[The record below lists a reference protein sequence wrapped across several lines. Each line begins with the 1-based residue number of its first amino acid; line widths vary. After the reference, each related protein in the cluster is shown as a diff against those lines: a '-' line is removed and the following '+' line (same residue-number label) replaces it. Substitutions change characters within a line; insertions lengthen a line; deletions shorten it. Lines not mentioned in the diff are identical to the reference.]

1 MGRAEMTNVLETSGG
16 LSRLGDLV
24 HRFVL
29 VGAEAAHDKAG
40 NCGGDPVSAAL
51 RLILREIDE
60 TVLPRYLTVYD
71 SDRPLARLVVSN
83 RRLFALECEGNV
95 ATEVP
100 SDPPAAARVFVQ
112 GLRNLA
118 ATATILR
125 IRTSGRALEIGH
137 SGVSCSA
144 SHLAAAAGLS
154 ENGGDADRL
163 DAFVDQV
170 KPFCHG
176 WTRCGAQDNRTGG
189 DSELADHLI
198 GLSET
203 GYGLTK
209 SSRVAPARPECA
221 VVPLPE
227 DVSLVVAADGRRRLI
242 AVIPTETAS
251 EVLSVWA
258 GIYRSDS

>member
-1 MGRAEMTNVLETSGG
+1 MADVLETSGG

-29 VGAEAAHDKAG
+29 AGSEAAHDGAG
-40 NCGGDPVSAAL
+40 NRGGDPVSAAL

-83 RRLFALECEGNV
+83 RRLFALECEGTA
-95 ATEVP
+95 ATEAP
-100 SDPPAAARVFVQ
+100 SDPPAAARVFVK

-118 ATATILR
+118 TTATALR

-176 WTRCGAQDNRTGG
+176 WARCGLQDTETGG
-189 DSELADHLI
+189 DAELADHLI

-203 GYGLTK
+203 GYGLAR
-209 SSRVAPARPECA
+209 SARVAPSRPECA
-221 VVPLPE
+221 ILPLPE
-227 DVSLVVAADGRRRLI
+227 EVSLVVAADGRRRLI
-242 AVIPTETAS
+242 AVIPTETAPD
-251 EVLSVWA
+251 VLSVWA